1 MLETE
6 KIRQLI
12 AQALTARTFSYSP
25 YSHFQVGAALLTRME
40 RFTVA
45 VISKMR
51 RMDRATA
58 RSGQRSSKQLAKGNW
73 NLPRSRSRAVK
84 KASMIMLRHAVS
96 AGRL

>member
-25 YSHFQVGAALLTRME
+25 YSHFQVGAALLTKDGKIYSGCNIENAAYGPSNCAE
-40 RFTVA
+40 R
-45 VISKMR
+45 
-51 RMDRATA
+51 TA
-58 RSGQRSSKQLAKGNW
+58 IFKAKGNW
-73 NLPRSRSRAVK
+73 NLPRSLSRAVK